1 MRLRDFGVNCLTL
14 QIPKPEKQFG
24 AVGPYPCGNPKA
36 HNQTG
41 QRRLYYKRALKRQ
54 ALNMTDRRIEP
65 AVEEVWVFR
74 VMVRV
79 LGTGVRELVLGFRGG
94 KQTVR
99 SSLALTIAPPSSL

>member
-1 MRLRDFGVNCLTL
+1 
-14 QIPKPEKQFG
+14 
-24 AVGPYPCGNPKA
+24 
-36 HNQTG
+36 
-41 QRRLYYKRALKRQ
+41 
-54 ALNMTDRRIEP
+54 MTDRRIEP